1 MPQAE
6 VRFTTPNLAII
17 ELPPRNLGGI
27 YARIKLRKFAEQG
40 NRLMVFVEGVR
51 VEVDRGVN
59 RLFDELTKLTIF
71 YMEVTAQGYGRIQG
85 LP

>member
-1 MPQAE
+1 VLQTE

-17 ELPPRNLGGI
+17 ELPPRDLGGI
-27 YARIKLRKFAEQG
+27 NARIKLRKFAEQG

-59 RLFDELTKLTIF
+59 RLFDKLTKLTIF
-71 YMEVTAQGYGRIQG
+71 YMEVTAQGHGCVQG